1 MEHTP
6 GPWTADTK
14 GCKDVSGMLMLPI
27 MTPEAPLAF
36 VPIRLVS
43 QPHFWPESLANARL
57 IAAAPDLLAE
67 LHGALQE
74 DICPCCG
81 RDNTGYLGCTSEDC
95 PGVQAIVKAREGEPA

>member
-57 IAAAPDLLAE
+57 IAAAPDLLEAAE
-67 LHGALQE
+67 ETRLALSE
-74 DICPCCG
+74 HACCLDDIHPQCKWG
-81 RDNTGYLGCTSEDC
+81 IVYKHLEAAINKVTGE
-95 PGVQAIVKAREGEPA
+95 